1 MKILALSDEVV
12 DALYSAAIKE
22 RYADVDFVVGCG
34 DLPFYYLEFIVTML
48 NVPLYYVPGNH
59 DKPNQYL
66 SDGRIISRAEG
77 CESIDG
83 RVARCEAAG
92 RQPVLLVGLGGSLRY
107 NNEGV
112 HQYSQNEMA
121 ARAWGLAPALA
132 ANRLRFGRALD
143 LLVTHA
149 PPRGIHDGADL
160 AHTGF
165 DVYRRF
171 MDLFRPRFLL
181 HGHSHVYRPDTV
193 VTTPYGQTE
202 VLNVYPYRLIEWEP
216 AARLGG
222 RDR

>member
-12 DALYSAAIKE
+12 EALYSAAITD
-22 RYADVDFVVGCG
+22 RYADVDVVIGCG

-66 SDGRIISRAEG
+66 SDGRILSRAEG
-77 CESIDG
+77 CELIDG
-83 RVARCEAAG
+83 RTAVCARVG
-92 RQPVLLVGLGGSLRY
+92 RPPLLLAGLGGSLRY
-107 NNEGV
+107 NDAAE
-112 HQYSQNEMA
+112 HQYTQSEMA
-121 ARAWGLAPALA
+121 ARAWGLGPALL

-143 LLVTHA
+143 VLVAHA
-149 PPRGIHDGADL
+149 PPRGIHDAADQ

-165 DVYRRF
+165 DAYRRF
-171 MDLFRPRFLL
+171 MDMFQPRFLL

-193 VTTPYGQTE
+193 TRTAYQRTE

-216 AARLGG
+216 G
-222 RDR
+222 RHG